1 MWSTAVLKHLRTE
14 AFRYSSTEAHVL
26 NGYFRILPQ
35 SISYNKH
42 LDIKKKKPKQNR
54 ANEFL
59 REIMFAIYSH
69 FLFGPF
75 EQSSHFCIKAIFSC
89 TI

>member
-42 LDIKKKKPKQNR
+42 LDIKKKNPNKTEQMNSSEKLCLPSTLIF
-54 ANEFL
+54 FL
-59 REIMFAIYSH
+59 VHLNNHLIFA
-69 FLFGPF
+69 
-75 EQSSHFCIKAIFSC
+75 
-89 TI
+89 

>member
-42 LDIKKKKPKQNR
+42 LDIKKHPKQNR

-59 REIMFAIYSH
+59 REIV
-69 FLFGPF
+69 
-75 EQSSHFCIKAIFSC
+75 
-89 TI
+89 

>member
-42 LDIKKKKPKQNR
+42 LDIKKKKTQTKQ
-54 ANEFL
+54 
-59 REIMFAIYSH
+59 S
-69 FLFGPF
+69 
-75 EQSSHFCIKAIFSC
+75 K
-89 TI
+89 

>member
-42 LDIKKKKPKQNR
+42 LDIKKKTQTKQ
-54 ANEFL
+54 
-59 REIMFAIYSH
+59 S
-69 FLFGPF
+69 
-75 EQSSHFCIKAIFSC
+75 K
-89 TI
+89 

>member
-42 LDIKKKKPKQNR
+42 LDIKKKNQTNKTEQMNSSEKLSLPSTLIF
-54 ANEFL
+54 FL
-59 REIMFAIYSH
+59 VHLNNHLIFA
-69 FLFGPF
+69 
-75 EQSSHFCIKAIFSC
+75 
-89 TI
+89 

>member
-1 MWSTAVLKHLRTE
+1 MWRTAVLKHLRTE

-42 LDIKKKKPKQNR
+42 LDIKKQKKNPNKTEQMNSS
-54 ANEFL
+54 EKLSLPSTLIFFL
-59 REIMFAIYSH
+59 VHLNNHLIFA
-69 FLFGPF
+69 
-75 EQSSHFCIKAIFSC
+75 
-89 TI
+89 